1 MRVSVTAPPAA
12 LQMGGQPYTV
22 PLTVANA
29 TNLSSLTMSVTYNPA
44 VLRATVVNEG
54 SLMRGDGA
62 TTSFVPKIDATTGR
76 IDLVVTRPGAKAGIT
91 GSGLVASIVFEAIGA
106 GNSQVALSGLAMNAA
121 GESVL
126 VQFVPAAVTV
136 R

>member
-1 MRVSVTAPPAA
+1 MNPPGAQ

-22 PLTVANA
+22 PLSVTNANG
-29 TNLSSLTMSVTYNPA
+29 LSSMTLSVTYNPA

-54 SLMRGDGA
+54 SLMRADGTA
-62 TTSFVPKIDATTGR
+62 TSFVPRIDANTGR
-76 IDLVVTRPGAKAGIT
+76 IDLVITRPGDKT
-91 GSGLVASIVFEAIGA
+91 GATGNGLLASIVFEAIGA
-106 GNSQVALSGLAMNAA
+106 GSSQIALSGLAMNAA

-136 R
+136 K